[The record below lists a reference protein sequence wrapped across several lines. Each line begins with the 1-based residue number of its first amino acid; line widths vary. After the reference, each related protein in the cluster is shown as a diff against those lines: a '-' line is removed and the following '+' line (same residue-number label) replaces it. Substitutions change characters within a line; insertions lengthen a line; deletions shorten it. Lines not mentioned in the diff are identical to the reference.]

1 MKGKFIRLWSV
12 LAATAAFSY
21 GCGEGA
27 APVGPV
33 EQPSHGLVNDLVGD
47 LAGDLVVSTTSTV
60 LETVMPVTV
69 LQRTSP
75 LTRDVSVTA
84 EIGKS
89 GGTIEIREAGLKFIV
104 PSNALVPPSSK
115 KTVTITV
122 TALKGDEVAYTFQPH
137 GLRFREPVRIEQ
149 SFRGTTAEG
158 NRSLLEGVE
167 GAYFPSVADLD
178 VASGV
183 ASVLELRPTSVDVT
197 GSKIKFTVDHFSGY
211 LIASGRYRN

>member
-12 LAATAAFSY
+12 LAFSAALAY

-27 APVGPV
+27 APVGPADQV
-33 EQPSHGLVNDLVGD
+33 
-47 LAGDLVVSTTSTV
+47 AGSLLGQVTGTV
-60 LETVMPVTV
+60 LQTAMPVNV

-75 LTRDVSVTA
+75 LTRDITASA
-84 EIGKS
+84 EIGKN
-89 GGTIEIREAGLKFIV
+89 GGTIEIREAGLKFVV
-104 PSNALVPPSSK
+104 PSNALVPPSRQ

-122 TALKGDEVAYTFQPH
+122 TALRGDEVAYTFQPH

-149 SFRGTTAEG
+149 EFKGTTAEG

-178 VASGV
+178 AVQGV
-183 ASVLELRPTSVDVT
+183 ASVLEFRPTSVDVT
-197 GSKIKFTVDHFSGY
+197 GSKIRFTVDHFSGY
-211 LIASGRYRN
+211 LIASGRNRN

>member
-12 LAATAAFSY
+12 LAASAAISA

-33 EQPSHGLVNDLVGD
+33 EQPSRE
-47 LAGDLVVSTTSTV
+47 LVVSTTSTV
-60 LETVMPVTV
+60 LHTVMPVNV
-69 LQRTSP
+69 LQRTTP
-75 LTRDVSVTA
+75 LTRDVSVSA
-84 EIGKS
+84 EIGKN

-104 PSNALVPPSSK
+104 PSNALVPPSRQ

-137 GLRFREPVRIEQ
+137 GLHFREPVRIEQ
-149 SFRGTTAEG
+149 EFKGTSAEG

-167 GAYFPSVADLD
+167 GAYFPSVTDLD
-178 VASGV
+178 AAQGI
-183 ASVLELRPTSVDVT
+183 ASVLEFRPTSVDVT
-197 GSKIKFTVDHFSGY
+197 GSKIRFTVDHFSGY
-211 LIASGRYRN
+211 LIASGRNRN

>member
-12 LAATAAFSY
+12 LATTAALAY

-27 APVGPV
+27 APVGPS
-33 EQPSHGLVNDLVGD
+33 EQPSHGLVQELVDD
-47 LAGDLVVSTTSTV
+47 LADDLVVSTTSTV
-60 LETVMPVTV
+60 LQTAMPVDV

-75 LTRDVSVTA
+75 LTRDVTVSA

-104 PSNALVPPSSK
+104 PSNALVPPSRQ

-122 TALKGDEVAYTFQPH
+122 TALRGDEVAYTFQPH
-137 GLRFREPVRIEQ
+137 GLHFREPVRIEQ
-149 SFRGTTAEG
+149 EFRGTTAEG

-178 VASGV
+178 AVQGV
-183 ASVLELRPTSVDVT
+183 ASVLEFRPTSVDVT
-197 GSKIKFTVDHFSGY
+197 GSKVKFTVDHFSGY
-211 LIASGRYRN
+211 LIATGRNRN

>member
-1 MKGKFIRLWSV
+1 MKGKLIRLWSV
-12 LAATAAFSY
+12 LAVSAALSY

-27 APVGPV
+27 VPVGPA
-33 EQPSHGLVNDLVGD
+33 EQPGRGLLDDLTATITGVVKTPVN
-47 LAGDLVVSTTSTV
+47 
-60 LETVMPVTV
+60 V

-75 LTRDVSVTA
+75 LAQDISVSA
-84 EIGKS
+84 EIGKN
-89 GGTIEIREAGLKFIV
+89 GGTIEIREAGLKFVV
-104 PSNALVPPSSK
+104 PSNALVPPSRQ

-149 SFRGTTAEG
+149 EFKGTTAEG
-158 NRSLLEGVE
+158 NRSLMEGVE

-178 VASGV
+178 VVRGT
-183 ASVLELRPTSVDVT
+183 ASVLEFRPTSVDVT

-211 LIASGRYRN
+211 LIASGRTRD

>member
-12 LAATAAFSY
+12 LAVSAALAY

-27 APVGPV
+27 APVGPS
-33 EQPSHGLVNDLVGD
+33 EQPSHGLLSD
-47 LAGDLVVSTTSTV
+47 LAGGLTDDLVVSTTGTV
-60 LETVMPVTV
+60 LETVMPVNV

-75 LTRDVSVTA
+75 LSQDISVSA
-84 EIGKS
+84 EVGKS

-149 SFRGTTAEG
+149 EFKGTTAEG
-158 NRSLLEGVE
+158 NRSILAGVE

-178 VASGV
+178 VVRGV
-183 ASVLELRPTSVDVT
+183 ASVLEFRPTSVDVT
-197 GSKIKFTVDHFSGY
+197 GSKVKFTVDHFSGY
-211 LIASGRYRN
+211 LIATGRTR

>member
-27 APVGPV
+27 APVGPA
-33 EQPSHGLVNDLVGD
+33 EQP
-47 LAGDLVVSTTSTV
+47 AGSLLGTLTGTV
-60 LETVMPVTV
+60 LETAVPVNV

-75 LTRDVSVTA
+75 LARDISVSA

-89 GGTIEIREAGLKFIV
+89 GGTIEIREAGLKFVV
-104 PSNALVPPSSK
+104 PSNALVPPSRQ

-137 GLRFREPVRIEQ
+137 GLQFREPVRIEQ
-149 SFRGTTAEG
+149 EFKGTSAEG

-167 GAYFPSVADLD
+167 GAYFPSVSDLD
-178 VASGV
+178 AVQGV
-183 ASVLELRPTSVDVT
+183 ASVLEFRPTSVDVT
-197 GSKIKFTVDHFSGY
+197 GSKIRFTVDHFSGY
-211 LIASGRYRN
+211 LIASGRNRD

>member
-12 LAATAAFSY
+12 LATTAVVAY

-27 APVGPV
+27 APVGPS
-33 EQPSHGLVNDLVGD
+33 EQPSRGLVSNLVGD
-47 LAGDLVVSTTSTV
+47 LTTDLVVSTTSTV
-60 LETVMPVTV
+60 LETVMPVDV

-75 LTRDVSVTA
+75 LARDVSVSA

-122 TALKGDEVAYTFQPH
+122 TALKGDEVAYTFHPH
-137 GLRFREPVRIEQ
+137 GLRFRAPVRIEQ
-149 SFRGTTAEG
+149 EFKGTTAEG
-158 NRSLLEGVE
+158 NRSILEGVE

-178 VASGV
+178 AVQGI

-197 GSKIKFTVDHFSGY
+197 GSKVKFTVDHFSGY
-211 LIASGRYRN
+211 LIATGRNRN